1 MKKINNLTS
10 NAVASVH
17 TLTFTIFFIIDAVL
31 NEVLY
36 PFLEKELSSDALRI
50 FITAVIA
57 AFLYSALYV
66 VIKKIYDFVKIKSQK
81 KFDISGK
88 WYHVHIPNEFG
99 KVDYSKD
106 KLRAGEV
113 LISRDM
119 YDFTFVGDNFYYYLD
134 KNGTLVPDHSDDTR
148 WYTKSSKLSD
158 ENDFDII
165 EIYEAQTKNVAVKT
179 LKECPC
185 CRTRFDTPKT
195 ITEAEKF
202 RHGIHKY
209 DLIIDENGACKEI
222 RGEFSDCWPSLK
234 CGEIILY
241 RDPKFR
247 DERIIEYFKN
257 KDNIR
262 HSI

>member
-1 MKKINNLTS
+1 MIMRKINNPTS
-10 NAVASVH
+10 NAVASIH
-17 TLTFTIFFIIDAVL
+17 TITFTVFFIIDAVL
-31 NEVLY
+31 NELLY
-36 PFLEKELSSDALRI
+36 PYLERELSSDALRI

-66 VIKKIYDFVKIKSQK
+66 VIKKLYDYFCIKRERK
-81 KFDISGK
+81 YDISGK
-88 WYHVHIPNEFG
+88 WYHVHIPNTLG
-99 KVDYSKD
+99 RVDYTKD

-119 YDFTFVGDNFYYYLD
+119 FDFTFVGDNFYYFSD
-134 KNGTLVPDHSDDTR
+134 DNGNLVQDHSDDTR

-165 EIYEAQTKNVAVKT
+165 EIYEAKTKNTAVNT

-185 CRTRFDTPKT
+185 CRTRFEAPKT

-202 RHGIHKY
+202 RHGIHKF
-209 DLIIDENGACKEI
+209 DFIVNENGVCDEI

-241 RDPKFR
+241 RDKQSR
-247 DERIIEYFKN
+247 DERINEYFRIKN
-257 KDNIR
+257 NI
-262 HSI
+262 

>member
-10 NAVASVH
+10 NVVTKVH
-17 TLTFTIFFIIDAVL
+17 ALTFTVFFIIDAVL
-31 NEVLY
+31 NELFY

-66 VIKKIYDFVKIKSQK
+66 IIKKTYDFVCIKRERK
-81 KFDISGK
+81 YDISGK
-88 WYHVHIPNEFG
+88 WYHVHIPNMFG

-106 KLRAGEV
+106 KLRSGEV
-113 LISRDM
+113 LITRDM
-119 YDFTFVGDNFYYYLD
+119 YDFTFVGDNFYYLLD
-134 KNGTLVPDHSDDTR
+134 ENFNLIQDHSDDTR
-148 WYTKSSKLSD
+148 WYTKASKLSD

-165 EIYEAQTKNVAVKT
+165 EIYEAKTKNNAVNK

-185 CRTRFDTPKT
+185 CRTRFETPKT

-202 RHGIHKY
+202 RHGIHKF
-209 DLIIDENGACKEI
+209 DFITDEKGICNEI
-222 RGEFSDCWPSLK
+222 RGEFSDCWPSFK

-241 RDPKFR
+241 RDSKRR
-247 DERIIEYFKN
+247 DEKIKEYFKAKN
-257 KDNIR
+257 NIY
-262 HSI
+262 